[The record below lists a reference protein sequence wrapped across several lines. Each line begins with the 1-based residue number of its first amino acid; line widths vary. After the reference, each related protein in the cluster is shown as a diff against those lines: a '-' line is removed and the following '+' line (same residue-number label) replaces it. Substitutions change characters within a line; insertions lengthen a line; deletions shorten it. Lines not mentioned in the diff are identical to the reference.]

1 MSLLPAHHLGIS
13 FGGSLFLDEGGD
25 EHDELQEMVAMISWN
40 YLFGEKMER
49 GGKSGDG
56 GVCDG

>member
-1 MSLLPAHHLGIS
+1 MSLLPAHHLGIF

-40 YLFGEKMER
+40 YLCGEKNGEG
-49 GGKSGDG
+49 GGKSGG